1 MNINMY
7 LLVDRYKLCAMSD
20 QRTSTLR
27 KVGTFFAFCA
37 VACFVVAEILNP
49 TSTDCQEEEN
59 QTQRDPCKL
68 NTILPIFG
76 AIIATF
82 AVGMLTTAA
91 IYFIFDSEI
100 GEVLIQFIGG
110 TLLEGT
116 YGVAVTGEVT
126 LGTGLILG
134 GFIFGYGL
142 GLIPSYCRVCSFS
155 GDTIKTFAS
164 TLLGGLISFLAVYV
178 LYYTKYREQIGADNI
193 EQRAK
198 ILEALDVAGMLPG
211 SVFLTILALVVG
223 VVVRGE
229 LLPILQQKVKSTLSD
244 E

>member
-1 MNINMY
+1 MY
-7 LLVDRYKLCAMSD
+7 LLVDRCELCAMSD

-27 KVGTFFAFCA
+27 KVGTFFALCA

-49 TSTDCQEEEN
+49 ASTNCQEEEN
-59 QTQRDPCKL
+59 QTQRDPCEP

-76 AIIATF
+76 AIIATL
-82 AVGMLTTAA
+82 AIGMLTTAA
-91 IYFIFDSEI
+91 IYFTFDSKI
-100 GEVLIQFIGG
+100 GEVLLQFIGG
-110 TLLEGT
+110 ILLEGT

-134 GFIFGYGL
+134 GFIIGYGL
-142 GLIPSYCRVCSFS
+142 GLIPNYCRVRSFS
-155 GDTIKTFAS
+155 SDTIKTFVS
-164 TLLGGLISFLAVYV
+164 TLLGVLTSFLAVWF
-178 LYYTKYREQIGADNI
+178 LYYIEYRELIGADNI
-193 EQRAK
+193 EERAK

-223 VVVRGE
+223 ILVRGE
-229 LLPILQQKVKSTLSD
+229 LLPILQQKGKSTLSD